1 VGPQRA
7 IERERRWA
15 VPAAVA
21 AVLSFALY
29 LVSYVIERTAGIYAG
44 ASDRQQLISLN
55 DHAGT
60 IVFASVIRA
69 IAFLLLPIPFIYLF
83 RAAQA
88 RNPRV
93 QAAMIGFVLIGPILF
108 SAQTVAQ
115 ALGARNAAS
124 DFVNLQHQSPEPKRT
139 YTQFKAELDAHPE
152 SLDKVTIYTALDK
165 PALEVQKAG
174 GAGFYTVVDFG
185 KSNPQKV
192 VTDLPAKLDAA
203 SPSVDHDTKT
213 DAEAQVG
220 DARASDTT
228 SADSTLQ
235 LAQGL
240 LFPGVLGL
248 VVMMIYVPLQAQRV
262 GLLTRFFGSF
272 GMALGASIILI
283 LPVALLGVLIWTGYL
298 GLVFVGRVPKGRPP
312 AWETGEA
319 IPWQRPGDGPD
330 DDADSGETVIDGEA
344 SEVEGESSSGSIDA
358 PVAEKRK
365 RKQRR

>member
-1 VGPQRA
+1 MGPQRA

-44 ASDRQQLISLN
+44 ASDAHQLRSLN

-60 IVFASVIRA
+60 IVFASAVRA

-124 DFVNLQHQSPEPKRT
+124 DFVKLAKEPHKPYPAFQHQLNTDSG
-139 YTQFKAELDAHPE
+139 

-165 PALEVQKAG
+165 PALEVQQTSG
-174 GAGFYTVVDFG
+174 SFYKVKHFG

-203 SPSVDHDTKT
+203 SPSVDHETQT
-213 DAEAQVG
+213 DAEAQIG

-228 SADSTLQ
+228 SGDSTLQ

-240 LFPGVLGL
+240 LFPAVLGL

-283 LPVALLGVLIWTGYL
+283 LPVALLGVLVWTGFL
-298 GLVFVGRVPKGRPP
+298 GLLFVGRIPKGRPP
-312 AWETGEA
+312 AWEAGEA
-319 IPWQRPGDGPD
+319 IPWQRPGEGSEEG
-330 DDADSGETVIDGEA
+330 ADSGETVINGEA
-344 SEVEGESSSGSIDA
+344 SEVEGEDESSSRSIDA
-358 PVAEKRK
+358 PAAGKRK